1 MQTRPKPATGTEPVT
16 SGPILELDQ
25 LVADL
30 KADDDSL
37 LDLGNELAV
46 LFQKLPVEY
55 RQGEDALRPDDAEC
69 LREIVDQA
77 KAVLSMKLAKEAIV
91 DENP

>member
-1 MQTRPKPATGTEPVT
+1 MCIPKPIAP
-16 SGPILELDQ
+16 GPILELEQ

-46 LFQKLPVEY
+46 LFQKLPIEY
-55 RQGEDALRPDDAEC
+55 RQGEDALRIDDTEC

-77 KAVLSMKLAKEAIV
+77 KAVLSMKLAKEATV

>member
-1 MQTRPKPATGTEPVT
+1 M
-16 SGPILELDQ
+16 
-25 LVADL
+25 
-30 KADDDSL
+30 
-37 LDLGNELAV
+37 LDLGNELAA

-55 RQGEDALRPDDAEC
+55 RQGEEALRPDDAEC

-77 KAVLSMKLAKEAIV
+77 KAVLSVKLAKEAAV